1 MKIYSGKF
9 CVPCRMLK
17 EWLQE
22 NNIEIEELMV
32 DEHTDDVVR
41 LQIKQTP
48 TLVLDDERL
57 IAGKDNIIEYLEEL
71 MEVQDV

>member
-9 CVPCRMLK
+9 CVPCKMLK

-22 NNIEIEELMV
+22 NNIKIEELMV